1 MSSTGDTDMSMG
13 SSPINSFDSD
23 IQAQPRFR
31 PDSNYRAPTSILPS
45 SERGRSATQSDATPF
60 VGSGFHRGRR
70 GPTSPIRDGHPERRV
85 PPAPTLGSSE
95 NARHIRRP
103 GPSTVHI
110 VTPPV
115 HDVGSEHRPRRLTV
129 TASPYE
135 VPSSPFRRTAAR
147 ELPRSA
153 FAPAPPSPPHILPSS
168 SRVISRRST
177 IVLAAGPDLRAHQ
190 GEVSP
195 PLLRPMDPRPQSAL
209 RPPPLS
215 AHHSRS
221 WPTPYQDSNGTN
233 RRPRSYTDTGDR
245 LQLRENMLAIVPPSR
260 EGVVG
265 SGGLISM
272 AVSRLISRS
281 DARHTPP
288 PHLNSGRRSTSQA
301 TMVEQDA
308 DHSRAGSGLS
318 NPDATLVEEYTTAKV
333 HQHAPPFYPGQ
344 QHELANARMRSV
356 PALRALSSL
365 PQGPLPE
372 LPRPPPGQPHSP
384 PSKEMNQE
392 DTERSSGESQ
402 SHGRQ
407 HSAYADEDTR
417 DDRQQRPTTPVLG
430 SSQPFK
436 KLRSNSPPTNKLASS
451 LQTISPPNEA
461 RSASHLRAR
470 LPSMSELGLI
480 AQMRIAQPR

>member
-45 SERGRSATQSDATPF
+45 SARGRSATHSDATPF

-70 GPTSPIRDGHPERRV
+70 GPSSPIRDGHPERRV

-115 HDVGSEHRPRRLTV
+115 HDVGSERRPRRLTA

-135 VPSSPFRRTAAR
+135 VPSSPFRRTAGR

-190 GEVSP
+190 GGVSP

-221 WPTPYQDSNGTN
+221 WPTPYQDSNGMN

-272 AVSRLISRS
+272 AVSRLMSRS
-281 DARHTPP
+281 DARNSP

-344 QHELANARMRSV
+344 HHELANARMRSV

-372 LPRPPPGQPHSP
+372 LPRPPPDHPHSP
-384 PSKEMNQE
+384 PLKEGASHQE
-392 DTERSSGESQ
+392 DTERSSGE
-402 SHGRQ
+402 
-407 HSAYADEDTR
+407 DTR
-417 DDRQQRPTTPVLG
+417 YVRQQRPTTPVLG
-430 SSQPFK
+430 SSQPIK

-480 AQMRIAQPR
+480 VQMRIAQPR